1 MTPHEALHGA
11 MTPHE
16 ALHGTPPKLHHLRRF
31 GSVVY
36 KHIPKEQR
44 NGKFSERSKPCMM
57 LGYVHQTTKI
67 WRIWD
72 FSSGPRGRAVE
83 CLNVIFAE
91 DQNACE
97 KRAPDD
103 PCIMLEDWPEEA
115 CDDDDDDDEVEDPTV
130 ITRPGVSKFSLL
142 HVAELSHGGV
152 FE

>member
-1 MTPHEALHGA
+1 M

-91 DQNACE
+91 ETKMHAKNEHQMILVSCL
-97 KRAPDD
+97 KTGLKKPVT
-103 PCIMLEDWPEEA
+103 M
-115 CDDDDDDDEVEDPTV
+115 TMTM
-130 ITRPGVSKFSLL
+130 TRLKTQP
-142 HVAELSHGGV
+142 
-152 FE
+152 